1 MWLGFLVINRR
12 EKFNLSRNHLLEATA
27 TVPLHNCVS
36 TYFIYLIIV
45 PTNPFIY
52 LFIKIERDVYMI

>member
-52 LFIKIERDVYMI
+52 